1 MTTPS
6 ADGTENITSLKKK
19 KKTQKTG
26 SATVEDVPVL
36 QRSPVRDAVADDLVD
51 RRAARFGKVVVVE
64 RGGVAV
70 PRCAGLGE
78 KSKACW
84 VKRLP
89 RNIGLGEVPLG
100 LRLRF
105 FFVFWRRSA
114 ATRVRSE
121 RLSQYFRRAN

>member
-19 KKTQKTG
+19 TKKTPKSG

-70 PRCAGLGE
+70 PRCAGLGG

-89 RNIGLGEVPLG
+89 RNIGLGEVPIG
-100 LRLRF
+100 LRVG
-105 FFVFWRRSA
+105 FVFWRRSA
-114 ATRVRSE
+114 ATRV
-121 RLSQYFRRAN
+121 